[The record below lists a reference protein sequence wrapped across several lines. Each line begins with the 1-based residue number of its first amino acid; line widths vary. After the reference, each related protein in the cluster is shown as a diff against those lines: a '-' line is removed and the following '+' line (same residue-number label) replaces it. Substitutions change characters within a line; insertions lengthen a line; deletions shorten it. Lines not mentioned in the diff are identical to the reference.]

1 MDNLQNIIN
10 NIETPNMSV
19 KAAAKELKA
28 NHGQLLS
35 PIRRALTHHTE
46 YKRAL
51 VLVQKLASN
60 FRDLES
66 IKEHLWAY
74 DIVDNETEAHELAQ
88 DIQLKRMMMDFALM
102 ETFVESLTKND
113 IKEIEQ
119 WSLKEA
125 VAREPEF
132 LP

>member
-1 MDNLQNIIN
+1 MDNLQNIIE
-10 NIETPNMSV
+10 NIDTPNMSV
-19 KAAAKELKA
+19 KEAAKELKR
-28 NHGQLLS
+28 NHGNKLN
-35 PIRRALTHHTE
+35 PVRKALTHHTE

-74 DIVDNETEAHELAQ
+74 DIVSNETEAHELAQ
-88 DIQLKRMMMDFALM
+88 DLQLKRMMMDFALM
-102 ETFVESLTKND
+102 ETFAESLTKD
-113 IKEIEQ
+113 RIKEIEQ

-125 VAREPEF
+125 IEREPEF

>member
-1 MDNLQNIIN
+1 MDNLQSLIENID
-10 NIETPNMSV
+10 TPNMSV

-28 NHGQLLS
+28 NHGEKLS
-35 PIRRALTHHTE
+35 PIRRVLTQRTE

-60 FRDLES
+60 FRNLDS

-74 DIVDNETEAHELAQ
+74 DIVSNETEAHELAQ
-88 DIQLKRMMMDFALM
+88 DLQLKRMMMDFALM
-102 ETFVESLTKND
+102 ETFVESLTKD
-113 IKEIEQ
+113 KVKEIEQ

-125 VAREPEF
+125 IEREPDYI
-132 LP
+132 P